1 MFCEGCLD
9 GLLLIGNG
17 ERPQLN
23 CPVCQQKTTT
33 GLNGASSLTMD
44 YVLTN
49 ILDLSSID
57 LSSLA
62 CTSCKSKDVAISRCN
77 DCANILCASCDNA
90 HQYMRCFEK
99 HTVVRLQELLERS
112 SETVAIHKPLFCT
125 VHATENLKYYCQH
138 CQVPVCNEC
147 LIGDHK
153 GGEHCYEL
161 IAEAEMTAR
170 VELERLQENS
180 RDQVQHCNEAQLEL
194 DSALMELQA
203 QHDAARASIDESY
216 QSFKAVLERCR
227 DNALKQ
233 LDTLHSERELTVME
247 VMHDVEKCT
256 EKIECAERFT
266 SRVLSACNGP
276 ELLSLKGLIVRQF
289 NHVVKQT
296 PRTNARFS
304 IEFESQFERFQQLA
318 QQTFG
323 KFQTEVSAPS
333 PKENTPPPTL
343 PAMPPILIN
352 HHHHQQQQQGQGGG
366 RLGQGGH
373 SQQHNLHLQVNLS
386 QMSNSR
392 SLLGGGHSSSS
403 SATGGNSL
411 MGISAFNGTATS
423 QAGGALTNSVTAS
436 SPISLPPSMQSS
448 FDGDMSALSGN
459 TQPPSSASTTGSMP
473 SFGALIDHH
482 GPQSNG
488 SPNLPVIPP
497 MNVPPPSLVGPGGV
511 VGGGAGGLTSIA
523 EYNIQQLA
531 NLVEQSSSSSGGVSS
546 GSDMPDSILP
556 ASVSVPPPNAQ
567 GAITLNDILSID
579 PHALQAWS
587 KMGGLSQQASALL
600 SRGPSPGVDNLLLN
614 DFSAIAPNADDMML
628 TNFNAA
634 AAAAAVGGQ
643 GQGQGG
649 SVSGGVGGIGGGG
662 PQSAGI
668 GGGQGGIGVPG
679 RTKSTAMQIRCKFG
693 SLGPSKG
700 QFNSPH
706 GFCLGVD
713 EEIVVA
719 DTNNHR
725 IEVFEKSG
733 TFKFQFGV
741 PGKDEGQLWYPRKV
755 AVMRPSSKFV
765 VCDRGN
771 ERSRMQIFNKAGHFM
786 KKIAIR

>member
-1 MFCEGCLD
+1 
-9 GLLLIGNG
+9 
-17 ERPQLN
+17 
-23 CPVCQQKTTT
+23 
-33 GLNGASSLTMD
+33 MD

-57 LSSLA
+57 LSLLA
-62 CTSCKSKDVAISRCN
+62 CTSCKGKEVAISRCN

-99 HTVVRLQELLERS
+99 HTVVRLQDLLAS
-112 SETVAIHKPLFCT
+112 SEQVAIHKPLFCA

-153 GGEHCYEL
+153 GGEHSYEV
-161 IAEAEMTAR
+161 IADAELAAR
-170 VELERLQENS
+170 AELERLTKDSLVKVEQ
-180 RDQVQHCNEAQLEL
+180 CNEAQVGL
-194 DSALMELQA
+194 DGALTELQS
-203 QHDAARASIDESY
+203 QHDTARALIEESY

-233 LDTLHSERELTVME
+233 LDSLHAERELKVME

-256 EKIECAERFT
+256 EKFENANKFT
-266 SRVLSACNGP
+266 GRVLAACNGA
-276 ELLSLKGLIVRQF
+276 ELLSLRGLIGRQF
-289 NHVVKQT
+289 GHLAEHL
-296 PRTNARFS
+296 PRTS
-304 IEFESQFERFQQLA
+304 VSYSLEFDSDVEHFQRVA
-318 QQTFG
+318 QDTFG
-323 KFQTEVSAPS
+323 KFRTEVSAPS
-333 PKENTPPPTL
+333 PKESTPPPTL
-343 PAMPPILIN
+343 PGLPPILIN
-352 HHHHQQQQQGQGGG
+352 QAQQHQLQQQGGGYQQQRPLIG
-366 RLGQGGH
+366 AGHHSH
-373 SQQHNLHLQVNLS
+373 SQHGQ
-386 QMSNSR
+386 
-392 SLLGGGHSSSS
+392 
-403 SATGGNSL
+403 NSL
-411 MGISAFNGTATS
+411 MGISAFNGTGASLGGGGS
-423 QAGGALTNSVTAS
+423 QGALSNSVTAS

-448 FDGDMSALSGN
+448 FDGDMSAL

-473 SFGALIDHH
+473 SFGGLMDHH
-482 GPQSNG
+482 HSSSVGNG
-488 SPNLPVIPP
+488 GGVGVSSGSVVVPP
-497 MNVPPPSLVGPGGV
+497 MNVPPPSLVGGP
-511 VGGGAGGLTSIA
+511 VGGLSSIA

-531 NLVEQSSSSSGGVSS
+531 NLVDGGPASSAPVGSGVGQ
-546 GSDMPDSILP
+546 DMTDSIMP
-556 ASVSVPPPNAQ
+556 TVGPINVPPPTGPQ
-567 GAITLNDILSID
+567 GPITLNDILSID

-587 KMGGLSQQASALL
+587 KMGGLNQQAANALL
-600 SRGPSPGVDNLLLN
+600 SRGPSPSVDNLLLN
-614 DFSAIAPNADDMML
+614 DFSAIAPNSDDMML
-628 TNFNAA
+628 TNFNANG
-634 AAAAAVGGQ
+634 AVG
-643 GQGQGG
+643 
-649 SVSGGVGGIGGGG
+649 SGGGGIGQ
-662 PQSAGI
+662 QS
-668 GGGQGGIGVPG
+668 GIGVPG

-725 IEVFEKSG
+725 IEVFEKTG

-786 KKIAIR
+786 KKIAIRCV

>member
-1 MFCEGCLD
+1 
-9 GLLLIGNG
+9 
-17 ERPQLN
+17 
-23 CPVCQQKTTT
+23 
-33 GLNGASSLTMD
+33 MD

-57 LSSLA
+57 LSLLA
-62 CTSCKSKDVAISRCN
+62 CTSCKGKEVAISRCN

-99 HTVVRLQELLERS
+99 HTVVRLQDLLAS
-112 SETVAIHKPLFCT
+112 SEQVAIHKPLFCA

-153 GGEHCYEL
+153 GGEHSYEV
-161 IAEAEMTAR
+161 IADAELVAR
-170 VELERLQENS
+170 AELDRLAKDSLVKVEQ
-180 RDQVQHCNEAQLEL
+180 CNEAQVGL
-194 DSALMELQA
+194 DGALTELQS
-203 QHDAARASIDESY
+203 QHDTARALIEESHV
-216 QSFKAVLERCR
+216 SFKAVLERCR
-227 DNALKQ
+227 DNALTQ
-233 LDTLHSERELTVME
+233 LDALHAERELKVME
-247 VMHDVEKCT
+247 LMHDVEKCT
-256 EKIECAERFT
+256 EKFENANKFT
-266 SRVLSACNGP
+266 GRVLAACNGA
-276 ELLSLKGLIVRQF
+276 ELLSLRGLIGRQF
-289 NHVVKQT
+289 GHLAEHI
-296 PRTNARFS
+296 PRTS
-304 IEFESQFERFQQLA
+304 VSYSLEFESDFEHFQRVA
-318 QQTFG
+318 QETFG
-323 KFQTEVSAPS
+323 KFRTEVSAPS
-333 PKENTPPPTL
+333 PKESTPPPTL
-343 PAMPPILIN
+343 PGLPPILIN
-352 HHHHQQQQQGQGGG
+352 QAQHHQQQQQQGYHQHRPLIGGG
-366 RLGQGGH
+366 GGGLHSH
-373 SQQHNLHLQVNLS
+373 SQHGQS
-386 QMSNSR
+386 Q
-392 SLLGGGHSSSS
+392 
-403 SATGGNSL
+403 NSL
-411 MGISAFNGTATS
+411 MGISAFNGTSASLGGGGS
-423 QAGGALTNSVTAS
+423 QGALSNSVTAS

-448 FDGDMSALSGN
+448 FDGDMSAL

-473 SFGALIDHH
+473 SFGGLMDHH
-482 GPQSNG
+482 HSTSVGNGNGVGGGVGASNG
-488 SPNLPVIPP
+488 SIVVPS
-497 MNVPPPSLVGPGGV
+497 MNVPPPSLVGGP
-511 VGGGAGGLTSIA
+511 VGGLSSIA

-531 NLVEQSSSSSGGVSS
+531 NLVDGGGPASSSSGGGGGGV
-546 GSDMPDSILP
+546 GQDMTDSIMP
-556 ASVSVPPPNAQ
+556 VSVGPVNVPPPTGPQ

-587 KMGGLSQQASALL
+587 KMGGLNQQAANALL
-600 SRGPSPGVDNLLLN
+600 SRGPSPSVDNLLLN
-614 DFSAIAPNADDMML
+614 DFSAIAPNSDDMML
-628 TNFNAA
+628 TNFNGNG
-634 AAAAAVGGQ
+634 AVGIV
-643 GQGQGG
+643 GG
-649 SVSGGVGGIGGGG
+649 SGGGGGGIGQ
-662 PQSAGI
+662 QSGI
-668 GGGQGGIGVPG
+668 SVPG

-725 IEVFEKSG
+725 IEVFEKTG